1 MRKKLLGV
9 NFQAYHTKTG
19 NSRSVEWTTTPSTA
33 ALALR
38 GSKVE
43 DGDIALVDNGRDHY
57 NALVP
62 AVSS

>member
-1 MRKKLLGV
+1 MDYNPQHGC
-9 NFQAYHTKTG
+9 
-19 NSRSVEWTTTPSTA
+19 TA

-38 GSKVE
+38 GSKAE